1 MSIMQPRKWI
11 FLSAGLALLLTLAV
25 FPASAQVT
33 IDVGCDSAELIAAI
47 TTANG
52 TPATDTINLEAG
64 CVYSFT
70 AGNVTNSDNALPRIT
85 TAMIINGNGATLERV
100 GGSPNFRLLTVFVGG
115 NLRLS
120 DITVTGGNTNGF
132 GGGINVYDANL
143 VLVNATVSGNTT
155 SNWGGGIYAQDGGAL
170 RVVNS
175 VISGNTAAIDG
186 GGIAATRDITVINTL
201 ITGNTATANGGGLR
215 ISGTTTTIINS
226 TIAGNSAATSGGIH
240 HTGGAVNLTN
250 SIVWGNSET
259 QIGGSPTVTYST
271 VEGGFTGTGN
281 LSSDPLFVTP
291 IAYSSAPTTAGD
303 YHLQTTSPALDV
315 GSNAALPVDSYDID
329 ADSNTAETLP
339 IDLDGD
345 ARVFNAV
352 VDMGA
357 YELGSLLNRLNNP
370 SFETAGTLATKA
382 LNWNVTNPKA
392 TDKRLCDKPAKPLT
406 TADGLCV
413 YQFSGGNVNS
423 LARTLKQIIN
433 APSWAVSG
441 GSLTISAMVEGKQV
455 QDRREDGAASD
466 LYRQHEDQRDGD
478 YPQRDVCLHR
488 DFRERVADQ
497 AGEQDSSLV
506 QDCEGQWA
514 RPVG

>member
-1 MSIMQPRKWI
+1 LQFIH
-11 FLSAGLALLLTLAV
+11 
-25 FPASAQVT
+25 QV
-33 IDVGCDSAELIAAI
+33 L
-47 TTANG
+47 
-52 TPATDTINLEAG
+52 
-64 CVYSFT
+64 
-70 AGNVTNSDNALPRIT
+70 
-85 TAMIINGNGATLERV
+85 
-100 GGSPNFRLLTVFVGG
+100 
-115 NLRLS
+115 
-120 DITVTGGNTNGF
+120 
-132 GGGINVYDANL
+132 
-143 VLVNATVSGNTT
+143 
-155 SNWGGGIYAQDGGAL
+155 
-170 RVVNS
+170 
-175 VISGNTAAIDG
+175 
-186 GGIAATRDITVINTL
+186 
-201 ITGNTATANGGGLR
+201 
-215 ISGTTTTIINS
+215 
-226 TIAGNSAATSGGIH
+226 
-240 HTGGAVNLTN
+240 
-250 SIVWGNSET
+250 
-259 QIGGSPTVTYST
+259 
-271 VEGGFTGTGN
+271 GTGN

-441 GSLTISAMVEGKQV
+441 GSLTISAMVEGNKFKTGAKMVLQV
-455 QDRREDGAASD
+455 TYTDNTKTNATVIIPNGTYAFTEISGSVSLTKPVSKIQVLFKIAKVSGRVRLDDVWLTATPVASRSDSTVRDGA
-466 LYRQHEDQRDGD
+466 LTLPLPRVPDG
-478 YPQRDVCLHR
+478 
-488 DFRERVADQ
+488 FR
-497 AGEQDSSLV
+497 G
-506 QDCEGQWA
+506 GN
-514 RPVG
+514 